1 MSKLLKANFMRLWK
15 DKIFGV
21 CIAVMGG
28 KALYSAI
35 NCLYEVSKFGYE
47 ATLDNFFFDYAT
59 YILVLGA
66 IFCSLFIGTEYSDG
80 TIRNKLIMG
89 YSRQKIYCANL
100 IVCIIANLIMCL
112 THIAASLVGLSL
124 GFYTSI
130 TETLVGVACSL
141 MIVCSISA
149 LFTMISMLSK
159 RKTVAAVICIV
170 LTFLLL
176 LYAYEVR
183 NEVWLARTNGEQ
195 NVVYE
200 FLYAFLPS
208 CQSLQL
214 SLDPE
219 TVFETSP
226 IIVAICACVLFVSTT
241 AIGLFLFKKKDLE

>member
-1 MSKLLKANFMRLWK
+1 MSKLLITNFMRLWK
-15 DKIFGV
+15 DKIFWV

-28 KALYSAI
+28 KALYSTI
-35 NCLYEVSKFGYE
+35 GILYGVAKRGNE
-47 ATLDNFFFDYAT
+47 ATLGNVFFGYAT

-112 THIAASLVGLSL
+112 THIVASLVGLSL

-130 TETLVGVACSL
+130 TETLVGVACSF
-141 MIVCSISA
+141 MIVCSISS

-200 FLYAFLPS
+200 FLYAFLPG
-208 CQSLQL
+208 CQCLQL
-214 SLDPE
+214 KLDPE

-226 IIVAICACVLFVSTT
+226 IIVAICACALFVLTT
-241 AIGLFLFKKKDLE
+241 GIGLFLFKKKDLE